1 MLSRRLRRGILSVY
15 AETGAGGIATPSTT
29 CSQCIKPSVNT
40 IRLNPMT
47 VRLLH
52 TRPRPVCYRCLWCS
66 PKVLLGML
74 ERNSTEEHRYMLVV
88 SIDNLD
94 RCPHRQ
100 IVNVL
105 EAVHLLLEK
114 DKVRASLGRA
124 W

>member
-1 MLSRRLRRGILSVY
+1 MYTEKR
-15 AETGAGGIATPSTT
+15 AGGIATPPTIY
-29 CSQCIKPSVNT
+29 SQCITPSVNTMMHCVNT